1 MKIIIIYLGY
11 MKNIKKEHKNSFMLT
26 ILNMNRSIS
35 VKDA

>member
-1 MKIIIIYLGY
+1 MLYEEY
-11 MKNIKKEHKNSFMLT
+11 KKEHKNSFMLT